1 MGGQVK
7 NNFKNNPN
15 FKTDSI
21 SRDVTAFDV
30 VVVFEVAFDVAF
42 EVGVAVA
49 FEFPF
54 FFCRRICFKMD
65 QKENLSEP
73 QASLFSFPF

>member
-54 FFCRRICFKMD
+54 FFLP
-65 QKENLSEP
+65 ENLLQNGSERK
-73 QASLFSFPF
+73 FV